1 MKKLMSV
8 LLAAVLLTGIL
19 GMSVS
24 AEQTAD
30 TAEVYVTVADGSG
43 SLVLTLKR
51 VTVSDIDADGAL
63 TVNDALYAAHEAAF
77 EGGAAA
83 GYASAKSDFGLSLT
97 RLWGVEN
104 GGSYGYAVNSAL
116 CSSLADPVKD
126 GDSVYAYIYRDLT
139 AWSDK
144 YSYFDIEQT
153 TAAVGDSITL
163 TLTYTGFDPDTY
175 APFTAP
181 VEGAKIT
188 VNGKECGAVT
198 DKDGRATVKIENV
211 GTSTVSAVSDSMTLV
226 PPVCLV
232 SASSSDT
239 AEVYVTISDG
249 HGALV
254 MTRERVSVK
263 DIDFDGALTVN
274 DALYAAHEAAFEGGA
289 AAGYATAQT
298 EWGLSLTRLWGE
310 ENGGSYGYYVNNAA
324 AWSLA
329 DPVKNG
335 DSINAFV
342 YTDLTAWSDTYCY
355 FDADELTVEP
365 SKDFTVKL
373 LSLAFNA
380 DGTSSAVPVEGAQLM
395 LDGKETGIFTAA
407 DGTATISCAASGSH
421 VLSARSDKTT
431 LVPPVLSLTVV
442 STGTDSVVTT
452 ESGMPVTEPPTQ
464 EGEQTPTAPVT
475 ADSSVYYIVTAIA
488 TVILAAGIV
497 VSSEKRKVNE
507 K

>member
-1 MKKLMSV
+1 MKKLLSV
-8 LLAAVLLTGIL
+8 LLAAVLMTGIL

-24 AEQTAD
+24 AKQTAD

-43 SLVLTLKR
+43 SLVLTFKK

-77 EGGAAA
+77 NGGAAA

-116 CSSLADPVKD
+116 CNSLADPVKD
-126 GDSVYAYIYRDLT
+126 GDSVYAYIYRDLA

-163 TLTYTGFDPDTY
+163 TLTYAGFDPETY

-181 VEGAKIT
+181 VEGARLT

-198 DKDGRATVKIENV
+198 DKDGRATVKLESV
-211 GTSTVSAVSDSMTLV
+211 GTSTVSAVCDSMTLV

-232 SASSSDT
+232 SASTGDT

-289 AAGYATAQT
+289 AAGYAAAQT

-310 ENGGSYGYYVNNAA
+310 GNGSYGYYVNHAA

-355 FDADELTVEP
+355 FDANELTVAS
-365 SKDFTVKL
+365 SKEFAVKL
-373 LSLAFNA
+373 LTLAFNA
-380 DGTSSAVPVEGAQLM
+380 DGTSSVVPVGGAQLI

-407 DGTATISCAASGSH
+407 DGTATLSCNADGSH
-421 VLSARSDKTT
+421 ILSAKSDKTT
-431 LVPPVLSLTVV
+431 LVPPALSLTVTSASND
-442 STGTDSVVTT
+442 STVTT
-452 ESGMPVTEPPTQ
+452 ESEMPVTEPPTQ
-464 EGEQTPTAPVT
+464 ESEQTPTAPVT
-475 ADSSVYYIVTAIA
+475 ADDSVYYIVTAVA

-497 VSSEKRKVNE
+497 FSAKKRKVNE